1 MQDLD
6 LDLALVLKQTQSESA
21 VVVKPFLVIHL
32 FVQNLKLDKLNMSH
46 LTSMHKSKDP
56 AKGHK
61 YETFF
66 PPRGPLI
73 RAPVLLIYKL
83 IICFHQLY
91 VSLNQAT
98 VLESDTYQIHGRAVA
113 GSQLCLYLQKY
124 DCTMCTV

>member
-66 PPRGPLI
+66 PPSHEVEKCYLGLDGI
-73 RAPVLLIYKL
+73 IVQLLHSRKTWIEQQ
-83 IICFHQLY
+83 QL
-91 VSLNQAT
+91 Q
-98 VLESDTYQIHGRAVA
+98 QIGFLGQFFIA
-113 GSQLCLYLQKY
+113 SF
-124 DCTMCTV
+124 T